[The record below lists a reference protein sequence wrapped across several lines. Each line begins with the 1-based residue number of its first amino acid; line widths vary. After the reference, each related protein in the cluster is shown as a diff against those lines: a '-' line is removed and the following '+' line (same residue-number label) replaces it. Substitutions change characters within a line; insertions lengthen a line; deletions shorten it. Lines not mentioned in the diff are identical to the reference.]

1 MENFYARTSTKASA
15 VPKDHHVPRACIS
28 VPKFFGVVGRAGC
41 LFTGRTIVGTPD
53 GAPMVRRWH
62 HLEKAKAVFGIDPM
76 VNARR

>member
-1 MENFYARTSTKASA
+1 
-15 VPKDHHVPRACIS
+15 VPRACIS
-28 VPKFFGVVGRAGC
+28 VPKFFGVVGLAGC

-62 HLEKAKAVFGIDPM
+62 HLEKAEAVIGIGPM